1 MVDTPAAPPADPWS
15 MTTDQIHSLTPE
27 QAGAALAAMDRAI
40 HPPPSVVP
48 QDAQEARAT
57 LDFLSRD
64 ASFARELFSGSIEAR
79 KRFDEL
85 VAKAADADFVAD
97 AVVGIVE
104 PVTPMFETTVDG
116 QLPRRHVE
124 GTISAL
130 RDAGLNDASIEQA
143 VSLPPI
149 SRAEFM
155 QAQALQSQLHG
166 TAEFRSKLL
175 SGDYEATRQHNLLCV
190 LLSSPSR
197 RSNREIRLRI
207 CASENPRAP
216 HHRR

>member
-1 MVDTPAAPPADPWS
+1 MTDTPAAAPVDPWS
-15 MTTDQIHSLTPE
+15 LTTDQIHALTPE
-27 QAGAALAAMDRAI
+27 QAGDALKAMDRAI

-48 QDAQEARAT
+48 QDAQDARAT
-57 LDFLSRD
+57 LDLLSRD

-85 VAKAADADFVAD
+85 VAKSAAGDDVGD

-104 PVTPMFETTVDG
+104 PALPLFETTANG
-116 QLPRRHVE
+116 ELPRRHVE
-124 GTISAL
+124 GAIASL

-155 QAQALQSQLHG
+155 QAQALQTRLHG
-166 TAEFRSKLL
+166 TAEWRGKLL
-175 SGDYEATRQHNLLCV
+175 SGDYEATRQHNLLSV
-190 LLSSPSR
+190 LLSSPIA
-197 RSNREIRLRI
+197 E
-207 CASENPRAP
+207 E
-216 HHRR
+216 